1 MADYDIELMIK
12 VAEMYYLD
20 DIPQREIAQKLNLS
34 RPKVSRLLKAAR
46 ECNLVSIKINY
57 PQPVRSDIE
66 KTFES
71 IFGLKEAVIV
81 SNGGENSHRTF
92 VEVTEAAAKYLR
104 RIIKENDSIGVAWGK
119 TLRAVVDSIG
129 FTERK
134 SITAIQIIGSLGHS
148 SESAN
153 EIVRKMAE
161 SFGGE
166 FFILPAPA
174 IVDTPEIRDAIL
186 NDNNIQEILKRA
198 RSVNIA
204 VVGIGSIDES
214 SSFFSAGYLKTKD
227 LEALKEE
234 KAVGDICA
242 HFFDVNGNLCS
253 NIEKRVIA
261 LGAEDLKGV
270 PRVIGI
276 ATGEKKAKSILG
288 ALRSGI
294 LDVLITDEK
303 TARLVMRLSIEN

>member
-104 RIIKENDSIGVAWGK
+104 RIIK
-119 TLRAVVDSIG
+119 
-129 FTERK
+129 
-134 SITAIQIIGSLGHS
+134 
-148 SESAN
+148 
-153 EIVRKMAE
+153 
-161 SFGGE
+161 
-166 FFILPAPA
+166 
-174 IVDTPEIRDAIL
+174 
-186 NDNNIQEILKRA
+186 
-198 RSVNIA
+198 
-204 VVGIGSIDES
+204 
-214 SSFFSAGYLKTKD
+214 
-227 LEALKEE
+227 
-234 KAVGDICA
+234 
-242 HFFDVNGNLCS
+242 
-253 NIEKRVIA
+253 
-261 LGAEDLKGV
+261 
-270 PRVIGI
+270 
-276 ATGEKKAKSILG
+276 
-288 ALRSGI
+288 
-294 LDVLITDEK
+294 
-303 TARLVMRLSIEN
+303 